1 MKYLSV
7 LLLACILGTL
17 IGNTITDA
25 ARDVSKTQKAACRAK
40 VML

>member
-7 LLLACILGTL
+7 LLLACILGVL
-17 IGNTITDA
+17 LGNTINDA
-25 ARDVSKTQKAACRAK
+25 ARDVSKKAVCKSGK